1 MGKMENTKY
10 GTQWGELTINVIL
23 RKLQAAKRSKYSR
36 ALHCKCAVMDAT
48 LGKKEVRLFLC
59 KRKKAEKWSVLVTTG
74 LKLNFMKHTA
84 FYAMRWGIEV
94 FYEDTKRNL
103 GLSDCSCRNITSQTA
118 YAVLVTIRYNIMAY
132 VSGST
137 IMRQSVDCS
146 EICTQA

>member
-1 MGKMENTKY
+1 MENTKY

-103 GLSDCSCRNITSQTA
+103 GLSDAPAATSLLKPPTLCWLP
-118 YAVLVTIRYNIMAY
+118 YDTTSWPMSAVPQL
-132 VSGST
+132 
-137 IMRQSVDCS
+137 
-146 EICTQA
+146 